1 MQHKLYIKNY
11 TCNFKKVHICVL
23 CFLIRIIVP
32 ELRLTAL
39 RERFQDELRL
49 QAGRK
54 CSNALQVEILP
65 RKKYNFFRY
74 HQFRIQACSVY
85 RGREDPFLFLI
96 QRFYGILF
104 PALYTPGLK
113 VYQNEKI
120 IHIKSFIFSPLY
132 SFLPEQAV
140 TSMDEGS
147 LPVTFFYR
155 RQFTFLYR
163 GTGRNHKDGRGFYD
177 RK

>member
-11 TCNFKKVHICVL
+11 TCNFKKGHICVL

-120 IHIKSFIFSPLY
+120 IHIKSFIFSPPY
-132 SFLPEQAV
+132 SFLPERCPA
-140 TSMDEGS
+140 S
-147 LPVTFFYR
+147 LEERTGASRLFCQKHFTFFFRER
-155 RQFTFLYR
+155 RRT
-163 GTGRNHKDGRGFYD
+163 
-177 RK
+177 